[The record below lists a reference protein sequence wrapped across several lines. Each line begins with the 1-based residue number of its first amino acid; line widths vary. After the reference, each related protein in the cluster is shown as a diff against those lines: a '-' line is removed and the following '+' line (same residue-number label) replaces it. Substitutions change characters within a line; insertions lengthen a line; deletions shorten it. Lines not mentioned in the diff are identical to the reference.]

1 MPGLVSAGWRGGD
14 RKRRL
19 PWLAGLSLHVAFP
32 VTVPLPG
39 GWKVA
44 QADLGLCRFAE
55 SCCVLPQCRGIGVSV
70 GEGTNVS
77 LHPSD
82 QWLLVGAQDLSVL
95 GWRSKHIS

>member
-1 MPGLVSAGWRGGD
+1 M
-14 RKRRL
+14 
-19 PWLAGLSLHVAFP
+19 
-32 VTVPLPG
+32 
-39 GWKVA
+39 
-44 QADLGLCRFAE
+44 
-55 SCCVLPQCRGIGVSV
+55 LPQCRGIGVSV